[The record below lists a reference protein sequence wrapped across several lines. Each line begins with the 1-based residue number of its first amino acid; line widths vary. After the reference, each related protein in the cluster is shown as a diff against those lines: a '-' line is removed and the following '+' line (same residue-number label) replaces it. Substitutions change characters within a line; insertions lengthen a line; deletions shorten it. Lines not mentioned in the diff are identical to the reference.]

1 MGEIEKLALI
11 TEALEQFAPNSKI
24 LVAFELVKKEFDDI
38 FRKLNTKS
46 DKIFLSDNGRIT
58 VDISGINFHF
68 VSEGAGL

>member
-24 LVAFELVKKEFDDI
+24 LVAFELEKKEFDDL

-68 VSEGAGL
+68 VSEGADL